1 MEIRKQIKKGLALS
15 IKELDMKIMTKKKW
29 KQYQEYITTLELKN
43 IKLNEAYEILK
54 KEHEELERK
63 YKRLKMQAFLKGIE

>member
-1 MEIRKQIKKGLALS
+1 MR
-15 IKELDMKIMTKKKW
+15 IMTKKKW
-29 KQYQEYITTLELKN
+29 RQYQEYITTLELKN

-63 YKRLKMQAFLKGIE
+63 YKRLKMEAFLKGIE